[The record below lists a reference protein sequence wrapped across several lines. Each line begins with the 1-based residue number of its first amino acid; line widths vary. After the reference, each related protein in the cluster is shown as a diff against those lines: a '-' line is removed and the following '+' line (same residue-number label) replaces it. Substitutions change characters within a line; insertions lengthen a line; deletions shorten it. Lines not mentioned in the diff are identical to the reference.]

1 MYLLIPLPG
10 TSTTDQG
17 MAASTVSLDGMD
29 TSYLLIVPSRT
40 MVPATPTA

>member
-10 TSTTDQG
+10 VSTTDQG
-17 MAASTVSLDGMD
+17 MTASTVSVDGMH

-40 MVPATPTA
+40 MVSATPTA